1 MRFVLLDQGR
11 ADRQRLHVPILL
23 GGFKVGTATTW
34 LVKTL
39 SWLEEIRDQILV
51 QHASADLPCSSV
63 KEARAISTG
72 DIT

>member
-1 MRFVLLDQGR
+1 MRFVSLDQGR
-11 ADRQRLHVPILL
+11 ADWQRLHVPILL

-39 SWLEEIRDQILV
+39 PWLEEIRDQILV

-63 KEARAISTG
+63 NGPRAISTG
-72 DIT
+72 LVT